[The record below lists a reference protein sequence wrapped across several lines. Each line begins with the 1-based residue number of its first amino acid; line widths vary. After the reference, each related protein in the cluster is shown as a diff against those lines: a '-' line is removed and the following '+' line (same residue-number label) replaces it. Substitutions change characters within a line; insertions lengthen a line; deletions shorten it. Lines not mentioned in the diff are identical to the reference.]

1 MELRLE
7 SQAPADKGRGL
18 NDGALSDV
26 NAYGDDAAASL
37 RGV

>member
-1 MELRLE
+1 MGLRLE
-7 SQAPADKGRGL
+7 SQAQADEGVSL

-26 NAYGDDAAASL
+26 NAYGDDEAASL